1 LKFSILKEKITP
13 EFPLFQ
19 QGFSGRERKKSIG
32 VNDDIYTTVALIQS
46 NKTVVIIALDLL
58 YGNRRVA
65 NEIKSAINEKYGLTE
80 DEIIINYSHTHSVI
94 GIKGEDDNNP
104 ENVVYYNTIKAKI
117 LDAIGKAFENLV
129 EGDAFICK
137 GKSKF
142 GVSRR
147 FPSEQGALWKPYFN
161 ENAIDMDL
169 FLIKFAD
176 KNDNIQGLIYN
187 YACHP
192 TTLGPDNY
200 WISAD
205 YPGMVR
211 KHLEEKNEG
220 LVPMFLQ
227 GCGADIKPYI
237 TADNGKFKSCNLDE
251 VDEAGKSLAGEIQEL
266 IENAEWRKINTE
278 IQTKAS
284 EVKLYSET
292 WSIEKWEAIA
302 NDPDEPGYRRESAK
316 RVIEKMKGG
325 KVDNFIPY
333 YISLLRLDEKTC
345 IIALECEVV
354 SDIGKKIKK
363 ILCDE
368 DAIVL
373 GYSNSSRCYIPTR
386 DVLLNGGYESASFIT
401 AGLPGQFIHEVEDII
416 IGRATVMASNSIY
429 FDYGAVLK
437 NSR

>member
-1 LKFSILKEKITP
+1 MKIGGIILKFSILKEKITP
-13 EFPLFQ
+13 EFPVFQ
-19 QGFSGRERKKSIG
+19 QGFSGRERKKSVG
-32 VNDDIYTTVALIQS
+32 VNDDIYATVALIQA

-58 YGNRRVA
+58 FGNRRVA
-65 NEIKSAINEKYGLTE
+65 DEIKSAINEKYGLKE

-94 GIKGEDDNNP
+94 SLKGEDDSNP
-104 ENVVYYNTIKAKI
+104 EHIEYYNTVKAKI
-117 LDAIGKAFENLV
+117 MDAIDKAFENLV

-169 FLIKFAD
+169 FLVKFVD
-176 KNDNIQGLIYN
+176 KNDNILGLIYN

-192 TTLGPDNY
+192 TTLGPSNY

-211 KHLEEKNEG
+211 KYLEERNEG
-220 LVPMFLQ
+220 MVPMFLQ

-237 TADNGKFKSCNLDE
+237 TADNGRFKSCNLEE

-266 IENAEWRKINTE
+266 INKCDWRKINVE

-284 EVKLYSET
+284 DMKLYSET
-292 WSIEKWEAIA
+292 WGIEKWEAIA
-302 NDPDEPGYRRESAK
+302 NDADEPGYRRSSAK
-316 RVIEKMKGG
+316 RVIEKMKEG
-325 KVDNFIPY
+325 KADNFIPY

-386 DVLLNGGYESASFIT
+386 DVLLNGGYESASFIS
-401 AGLPGQFIHEVEDII
+401 AELSGQFIHEVEDII
-416 IGRATVMASNSIY
+416 IGRATAMAKC
-429 FDYGAVLK
+429 D
-437 NSR
+437 